1 MNEGESSSSFV
12 DRDRVLRIVTADCA
26 TLPSRE
32 LCRTTL
38 YFEHRLTLAPQSS
51 PITGAS
57 GLNRDSPTGLRFSPH
72 RDTQLFLSDK
82 EPIKV
87 FTGHLSRPFLSLL
100 ISNELF
106 NERRNL
112 WKERER
118 KRRKMKMDPS
128 TCTIS
133 SIVFGTRGIFSL
145 HAIGLRILRSP
156 SRIFRVSLKS
166 RIIGFLFRRGGG
178 VYSFPSLEISF
189 AQQPFVYRSVF
200 PAAKL
205 TAIR

>member
-1 MNEGESSSSFV
+1 MNGSWTGERVRAASSTEIAFFALS
-12 DRDRVLRIVTADCA
+12 
-26 TLPSRE
+26 
-32 LCRTTL
+32 
-38 YFEHRLTLAPQSS
+38 
-51 PITGAS
+51 
-57 GLNRDSPTGLRFSPH
+57 RDSPLAWTLSRHVVLRTPAYTRASVLSNYGSFRFEPRLTDLRFSPH

-87 FTGHLSRPFLSLL
+87 FTGHLSRPFLSPHFQWIIQRKTKSL
-100 ISNELF
+100 
-106 NERRNL
+106 
-112 WKERER
+112 ERER
-118 KRRKMKMDPS
+118 DRERRKMKMDPS

-166 RIIGFLFRRGGG
+166 RIIGFRRGG
-178 VYSFPSLEISF
+178 VYSFPFLEISF